1 MMINKVLTLTM
12 NPALDKTVE
21 IDSLHP
27 GGLNRINEGR
37 IDAGGKGINV
47 AKVLKN
53 LVVDVRATGIVAGHQ
68 GRRLLAYLDDLSIE
82 SNFLEIEGETRT
94 NLKVFDRSKSEITE
108 FNEMGPFVSQEDLK
122 RYDALLDKV
131 LNDVEVFVLSGSIP
145 PGVDTDIYKKYI
157 LKAKERNIRSILD
170 ADGELFRKGLE
181 AKPYAVK
188 PNLDELEHLFV
199 RTYTRDEEIV
209 EDVKK
214 LIDGGVNLVVV
225 SMGGQGSIIANESE
239 TYRVRPFP
247 IQVKSTV
254 GSGDSMVAT
263 LSYSIMNNHDI
274 EFIAKWITSA
284 GTMTATKE
292 GTQVCNFED
301 IRKNLDKV
309 AIEKI

>member
-1 MMINKVLTLTM
+1 MMINKVLTLTL

-21 IDSLHP
+21 IDSLET

-53 LVVDVRATGIVAGHQ
+53 LVVDVRTTGIVAGHQ
-68 GRRLLAYLDDLSIE
+68 GRRLLAYLDELGIE
-82 SNFLEIEGETRT
+82 SKFLEIEGETRT

-108 FNEMGPFVSQEDLK
+108 FNEKGPFVSEDDLK
-122 RYDALLDKV
+122 RFDILLDRV
-131 LNDVEVFVLSGSIP
+131 LNDVEVFILSGSIP
-145 PGVDTDIYKKYI
+145 PGIKTDIYKKYI
-157 LKAKERNIRSILD
+157 EKAKKRDIKTILD
-170 ADGELFRKGLE
+170 AEGELFRKGLE

-188 PNLDELEHLFV
+188 PNIHELEQLFG
-199 RTYTRDEEIV
+199 RTYSRDEEVV
-209 EDVKK
+209 EDIKK
-214 LIDGGVNLVVV
+214 LIGGGVELVVV
-225 SMGGQGSIIANESE
+225 SMGGDGSIIANETE

-247 IQVKSTV
+247 IEVKSTV
-254 GSGDSMVAT
+254 GSGDSMVAA
-263 LSYSIMNNHDI
+263 LSYSIMNNHEI

-309 AIEKI
+309 SIEKI